1 MKIQQCPACG
11 HKINLKQAA
20 ATKKVKGTFMLQCG
34 KCKEWSHE
42 CQRAAILRNVGSV
55 VLIIGSVMGYF
66 QLGGVILG
74 PLIALAGVLLAL
86 TTLLFASRVIY
97 SAP

>member
-1 MKIQQCPACG
+1 M
-11 HKINLKQAA
+11 
-20 ATKKVKGTFMLQCG
+20 
-34 KCKEWSHE
+34 
-42 CQRAAILRNVGSV
+42 